1 MKEIQAS
8 RKGKIKMK
16 KNLLHI
22 FSVSLIAV
30 LFSATT
36 AFAQQQEDR
45 RMVSAASSLYVI
57 SAKAGAVNFVEG
69 KVTVARQNGKSGY
82 LLKGDELEIGDR
94 VSTGAGGKAEILLN
108 PGSFVRLAENSVFE
122 FATTSSEDLQLKLGS
137 GSAMFEVITDDEFT
151 FAVNTPKANFYI
163 VKSGVY
169 RVDVLGDGAGKI
181 EVWKGRANA
190 GRTEI
195 KSGKQA
201 TVNGNQTATLAKFD
215 RDEKDA
221 LEVWSKSRAKE
232 LAKINARLQN
242 NLVRTSLMSSYWETR
257 WNMYNSYGLWIFSR
271 YDNSYC
277 FLPFGYGWSSPY
289 GFFYP
294 RDIWYYNLPPVIYNP
309 PVPNP
314 MPTTTTQP
322 PISSPGS
329 TITSKIR
336 NSRGNREGDAVRIV
350 PPYQRVQKEIGQ
362 FPTEGQGDIFSSPS
376 ISAPV
381 RNSSAPSSS
390 SIPSAPAL
398 IVISPTEPLKKGGN

>member
-1 MKEIQAS
+1 
-8 RKGKIKMK
+8 MK
-16 KNLLHI
+16 KNLLYI

-30 LFSATT
+30 LFSVTT
-36 AFAQQQEDR
+36 VDAQREDR
-45 RMVSAASSLYVI
+45 RTVSAASSLYVI

-69 KVTVARQNGKSGY
+69 KVTVARQEGRSGY

-122 FATTSSEDLQLKLGS
+122 FASTSLEDLQLKLGS

-151 FAVNTPKANFYI
+151 FAVNTPKAKFYI

-190 GRTEI
+190 GGTEI
-195 KSGKQA
+195 KSGRQA
-201 TVNGNQTATLAKFD
+201 TVSDSQTATLAKFD

-221 LEVWSKSRAKE
+221 LEIWSKSRAKE

-242 NLVRTSLMSSYWETR
+242 SLVRTSLMSSFYQTR
-257 WNMYNSYGLWIFSR
+257 WSMYDSYGLWVFSR
-271 YDNSYC
+271 FHGSYC

-289 GFFYP
+289 GYFYP

-309 PVPNP
+309 PS
-314 MPTTTTQP
+314 PTTTTTP
-322 PISSPGS
+322 RVGGAGATVSD
-329 TITSKIR
+329 KIR
-336 NSRGNREGDAVRIV
+336 NSRSNREDEPVRV
-350 PPYQRVQKEIGQ
+350 FPPYQRVQKDIGQ
-362 FPTEGQGDIFSSPS
+362 FPAESQGDIFTSPG
-376 ISAPV
+376 ISPPV
-381 RNSSAPSSS
+381 RNSSAPPSSS
-390 SIPSAPAL
+390 SLPPPSEPILIAPSTGL
-398 IVISPTEPLKKGGN
+398 PRKGGN